1 MFTLK
6 APFAIISMPNLMKG
20 AFTMNR
26 LENLVLAL
34 LYLELKKQ
42 GKSNADIAEILN
54 ELDDFGSTTS
64 SLDIVNQLEA
74 KLG

>member
-1 MFTLK
+1 
-6 APFAIISMPNLMKG
+6 MKG

>member
-1 MFTLK
+1 
-6 APFAIISMPNLMKG
+6 MKG

-34 LYLELKKQ
+34 LYLELNKQ

-54 ELDDFGSTTS
+54 ELDDFDSTTS

>member
-1 MFTLK
+1 
-6 APFAIISMPNLMKG
+6 MKG
-20 AFTMNR
+20 AFTMDR

-42 GKSNADIAEILN
+42 GKSNADIAEILD
-54 ELDDFGSTTS
+54 ELDDFDSKVG

-74 KLG
+74 KLS

>member
-1 MFTLK
+1 
-6 APFAIISMPNLMKG
+6 MKG
-20 AFTMNR
+20 AFTMDR

-42 GKSNADIAEILN
+42 GKSNADIADILD
-54 ELDDFGSTTS
+54 ELDDFNSKVG

-74 KLG
+74 KLS

>member
-1 MFTLK
+1 
-6 APFAIISMPNLMKG
+6 MKG

-54 ELDDFGSTTS
+54 ELDDFDSTTS

>member
-1 MFTLK
+1 
-6 APFAIISMPNLMKG
+6 MKG
-20 AFTMNR
+20 AFTMDR

-54 ELDDFGSTTS
+54 ELDDFNSKVGA
-64 SLDIVNQLEA
+64 LDIVNQLEA
-74 KLG
+74 KLS

>member
-1 MFTLK
+1 
-6 APFAIISMPNLMKG
+6 MKG
-20 AFTMNR
+20 AFTMDR

-42 GKSNADIAEILN
+42 GKSNADIADILD
-54 ELDDFGSTTS
+54 ELDDFDSKVG

-74 KLG
+74 KLS